1 MATKEHQEGEV
12 YVVDS

>member
-1 MATKEHQEGEV
+1 MFRCV